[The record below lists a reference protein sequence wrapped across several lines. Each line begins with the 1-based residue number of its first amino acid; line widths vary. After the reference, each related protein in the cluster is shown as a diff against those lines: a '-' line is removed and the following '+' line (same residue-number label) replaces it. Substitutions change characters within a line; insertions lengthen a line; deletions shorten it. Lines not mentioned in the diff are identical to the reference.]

1 MADVTMTVVLRPAVI
16 EDAAMLLAWAN
27 DPVTRAASRR
37 HDPIAAAGHR
47 RWLERRLA
55 TPNDNRI
62 WIGESAGVP
71 IGVVR
76 FERREPDAIEVS
88 ITVAPEARGRGL
100 GRPLLEAGVA
110 AAREAF
116 GPVTIVA
123 DILPGN
129 EASRRLFTG
138 AGFER
143 VIPEQSDRYGPQA
156 SDDALTYRLRSNDP

>member
-1 MADVTMTVVLRPAVI
+1 
-16 EDAAMLLAWAN
+16 MLLDWAN

-37 HDPIAAAGHR
+37 HELIAAAGHR

-55 TPNDNRI
+55 TPNDDRI
-62 WIGESAGVP
+62 WIGESAGTP

-76 FERREPDAIEVS
+76 FERRGHDAVEVS

-116 GPVTIVA
+116 GPVTILA

-129 EASRRLFTG
+129 EASRRLFAG

-143 VIPEQSDRYGPQA
+143 VTLEPSATPDSQA
-156 SDDALTYRLRSNDP
+156 SVGALAYRLRSDVP